1 MSVQPDIVCKEFV
14 EEVTNYLEGKLSEAE
29 ERWTDEHLAQCDH
42 CRAYL
47 EQMRATIAALK
58 GLRETGVD
66 PDLRARILSEL
77 P

>member
-1 MSVQPDIVCKEFV
+1 MSVEPDIVCREFV

-29 ERWTDEHLAQCDH
+29 ERWTEEHLAACDH

-47 EQMRATIAALK
+47 AQMRATIAALR
-58 GLRETGVD
+58 GLRETEVD
-66 PDLRARILSEL
+66 PELRERILAQL

>member
-1 MSVQPDIVCKEFV
+1 MSVTENIVCQDFV

-29 ERWTDEHLAQCDH
+29 QRWTDEHLAACDA

-58 GLRETGVD
+58 GLRETEVD
-66 PDLRARILSEL
+66 PELRARILSEL

>member
-1 MSVQPDIVCKEFV
+1 MSVKPDIVCKEFV

-29 ERWTDEHLAQCDH
+29 KRWTDEHLAQCDH

-47 EQMRATIAALK
+47 EQMRATIAALS
-58 GLRETGVD
+58 GLRETEMD
-66 PDLRARILSEL
+66 PDLCSRILAQL

>member
-1 MSVQPDIVCKEFV
+1 MTVQPNIVCKEFV

-29 ERWTDEHLAQCDH
+29 QRWTDEHLAECPH

-47 EQMRATIAALK
+47 EQMRATIAALR
-58 GLRETGVD
+58 GLREAEVD
-66 PDLRARILSEL
+66 PELRARILSQL

>member
-1 MSVQPDIVCKEFV
+1 MTLKPDIVCKEFV

-29 ERWTDEHLAQCDH
+29 ARWTDEHLAQCDH

-47 EQMRATIAALK
+47 AQMRATISALH
-58 GLRETGVD
+58 GLRDTSVD
-66 PDLRARILSEL
+66 PELRERILSAL

>member
-47 EQMRATIAALK
+47 EQMCATIAALK
-58 GLRETGVD
+58 GLRETEVD
-66 PDLRARILSEL
+66 AELRARILSEL

>member
-1 MSVQPDIVCKEFV
+1 MSVRENMVCQDFV

-29 ERWTDEHLAQCDH
+29 ARWTDEHLAACDH

-58 GLRETGVD
+58 GLCETGLD
-66 PDLRARILSEL
+66 PALRDRILSEL